1 MTCPTLRQTQQ
12 RLAVVVFWEKKYV
25 VQQPPQHVS
34 RRPSVKRREIP
45 AVYGKAAQ
53 ADAFAALQ
61 NFLQKRFLI

>member
-12 RLAVVVFWEKKYV
+12 RLAVVVFRESKHMIQK
-25 VQQPPQHVS
+25 PTQHFPRGS
-34 RRPSVKRREIP
+34 SLKRRKVP
-45 AVYGKAAQ
+45 AVYGKTAQ